1 MRRARGAGRRKT
13 QRSNDPP
20 AHSALRLAC
29 PEPGR
34 GAPSVSA
41 VHDNKHKFLTTLI
54 LVLLLMTL
62 SPHTA
67 LAGESVFLLHGI
79 ANIPLSMKFLE
90 SRLQKAGYKVH
101 NLGYPSTR
109 VPIEEAAEQVRS
121 KIEQLAG
128 TDTVHIV
135 AHSMGNLVARKAL
148 EESLPRSGQIK
159 LGKMVMIAPPSSGSL
174 AAERLKELDIF
185 RWVFGP
191 AGQQLPSRNTDF
203 FKNLPEPPCPFGIIA
218 GGRGTED
225 GYNPL
230 IPGDD
235 DGTVS
240 VEETKLPG
248 AADMVIIRNTHTLLL
263 FDEETAAQ
271 TVHFLKHGRFE

>member
-1 MRRARGAGRRKT
+1 MAPIIHTASRWTTGALQT
-13 QRSNDPP
+13 
-20 AHSALRLAC
+20 
-29 PEPGR
+29 
-34 GAPSVSA
+34 
-41 VHDNKHKFLTTLI
+41 
-54 LVLLLMTL
+54 LVLLLMAL
-62 SPHTA
+62 SPPTA

-90 SRLQKAGYKVH
+90 SRLGKAGYTVH

-109 VPIEEAAEQVRS
+109 VPIEEAADQVRG

-148 EESLPRSGQIK
+148 DGDLPHSGQIK
-159 LGKMVMIAPPSSGSL
+159 LGKMVMIAPPSRGSF

-191 AGQQLPSRNTDF
+191 AGQQLPSKNTAF
-203 FKNLPEPPCPFGIIA
+203 FENLPEPPCPFGIIA

-230 IPGDD
+230 VPGDD

-248 AADMVIIRNTHTLLL
+248 AADMVVIRNTHTLLL
-263 FDEETAAQ
+263 FDEKTAAN
-271 TVHFLKHGRFE
+271 VISFLKTGRFLKRDSSD

>member
-1 MRRARGAGRRKT
+1 MA
-13 QRSNDPP
+13 
-20 AHSALRLAC
+20 
-29 PEPGR
+29 
-34 GAPSVSA
+34 
-41 VHDNKHKFLTTLI
+41 
-54 LVLLLMTL
+54 L

-67 LAGESVFLLHGI
+67 LAGETVFLLHGI

-90 SRLQKAGYKVH
+90 SRLENAGYTVH

-109 VPIEEAAEQVRS
+109 VPIEEAAEQVKA
-121 KIEQLAG
+121 KIGQLAG

-148 EESLPRSGQIK
+148 EDGSFR
-159 LGKMVMIAPPSSGSL
+159 LGRMVMIAPPSRGSF

-191 AGQQLPSRNTDF
+191 AGQQLPSENTAF
-203 FKNLPEPPCPFGIIA
+203 FENLPEPPCPFGIIA

-263 FDEETAAQ
+263 FDEKTAAQ
-271 TVHFLKHGRFE
+271 TIRFLKHGRFKKDN

>member
-1 MRRARGAGRRKT
+1 M
-13 QRSNDPP
+13 S
-20 AHSALRLAC
+20 
-29 PEPGR
+29 
-34 GAPSVSA
+34 
-41 VHDNKHKFLTTLI
+41 
-54 LVLLLMTL
+54 L

-90 SRLQKAGYKVH
+90 SRLGKAGYTVH

-109 VPIEEAAEQVRS
+109 VPIEEAAEQVRG

-148 EESLPRSGQIK
+148 DGDLPHSGQIKLGQIKLGQIK
-159 LGKMVMIAPPSSGSL
+159 LGKMVMIAPPSRGSF

-191 AGQQLPSRNTDF
+191 AGQQLPSKNTAF
-203 FKNLPEPPCPFGIIA
+203 FENLPEPPCPFGIIA

-225 GYNPL
+225 GYNPI
-230 IPGDD
+230 IPGDN

-271 TVHFLKHGRFE
+271 TVHFLKHGRFRKGN